1 MLGRTNEAEN
11 EKSVISSDMKIKGKI
26 SAEGTLVLLGSVT
39 GDIKCNNLS
48 VEGSGSLK
56 GNIDAEVVTVSGK
69 CDGQITGDFVSI
81 KSSGKISGE
90 VFYENISIEEGAI
103 IEAQIGKRQNKK

>member
-1 MLGRTNEAEN
+1 MLGRSNESED

-26 SAEGTLVLLGSVT
+26 SAGGSLVLLGSVT
-39 GDIKCNNLS
+39 GDIKCNSLS
-48 VEGSGSLK
+48 VEDSGSLK
-56 GNIDAEVVTVSGK
+56 GSIDAEVVTVSGK